1 MQFGVFFKFFSFVTV
16 SAVIH
21 KRRGK
26 KLISETTKYKFSSSS
41 KTQFTYFHSK
51 NIQKVFWK
59 SIDFV
64 ENLEIAGGRGSC
76 SLRHY
81 DAVRTAINMWFTPNH
96 KDKKSIAATG
106 NARNKSHRN
115 ALTYWKILCKT
126 KISSHSLQVTLVL
139 VNFIHESIVRE
150 ITFYTLVE
158 AATGSGLWKKVF
170 LKILHISKENTYA
183 GFSFNKV
190 VIVKAFSFIKK
201 RLQHR
206 CFRVKFPKFIRTPFW
221 RAAANGW
228 FVIGQQN
235 QSLDSSFPWLC
246 KQWPKVFSLT
256 TSLTSREKVYLRN

>member
-1 MQFGVFFKFFSFVTV
+1 MPGFVVQINKFFSFVTV

-21 KRRGK
+21 KIRGK
-26 KLISETTKYKFSSSS
+26 KLISKTIKYKFSSSS

-81 DAVRTAINMWFTPNH
+81 DAVRTTINMWFTPNH

-106 NARNKSHRN
+106 NTRTTSHRN
-115 ALTYWKILCKT
+115 RLTYWKIR
-126 KISSHSLQVTLVL
+126 SHSLQVTLVL

-150 ITFYTLVE
+150 ITFKLVE

-170 LKILHISKENTYA
+170 FKISHLSKENTCP

-190 VIVKAFSFIKK
+190 VDVKAGNFTEISKIYQNAFFGDQQQTTASS
-201 RLQHR
+201 LSN
-206 CFRVKFPKFIRTPFW
+206 T
-221 RAAANGW
+221 AN
-228 FVIGQQN
+228 
-235 QSLDSSFPWLC
+235 L
-246 KQWPKVFSLT
+246 
-256 TSLTSREKVYLRN
+256 

>member
-1 MQFGVFFKFFSFVTV
+1 MYDCDLVFFFKFSSFVTV
-16 SAVIH
+16 SAVIY

-26 KLISETTKYKFSSSS
+26 KLISKTTKYKFSSSS

-106 NARNKSHRN
+106 NTRTTSHRN
-115 ALTYWKILCKT
+115 RLTYWKIR
-126 KISSHSLQVTLVL
+126 SHSLQATLVL

-206 CFRVKFPKFIRTPFW
+206 YFRVKFPKFIRTPFW